1 MATVQKSSTP
11 AKAAHTKA
19 ALAKVAAKAAAKQ
32 AASPLPTVAAP
43 VAPAAPAKPA
53 HGMPVAVRIGAQ
65 YRCAAPHTQARWAA
79 IVAACNA
86 GNGTAQVAALQAGL
100 QAGAQAHNYAGPGV
114 PGHFL
119 GYCLRKGYLL
129 AAA

>member
-1 MATVQKSSTP
+1 MATKRTP
-11 AKAAHTKA
+11 KQAPATQ
-19 ALAKVAAKAAAKQ
+19 AAAP
-32 AASPLPTVAAP
+32 ASPMPTVAAP
-43 VAPAAPAKPA
+43 VAPQAPAKA
-53 HGMPVAVRIGAQ
+53 HGLPVAVRIGAQ
-65 YRCAAPHTQARWAA
+65 YRCAAAHTQARWAA

-86 GNGTAQVAALQAGL
+86 NNGVAQVAALQAGL

-129 AAA
+129 PVGA